1 MLRTLA
7 VVALW
12 SLPAL
17 ALPRGGTLYVAAPS
31 VKLLKEPKATS
42 KPASPRELPRG
53 TEVTWLGASAKDPH
67 FQEVEVA
74 GQKGFLE
81 TQHLTLSKPVVEV
94 DVSGRPMS
102 AEAFASSGARVVDA
116 DMGRGTFTPTDEQ
129 ADADL
134 AAVEALNRATAT
146 PQAVAAKRKSLQGR

>member
-1 MLRTLA
+1 MLRLLA
-7 VVALW
+7 TAALCAM
-12 SLPAL
+12 PAL
-17 ALPRGGTLYVAAPS
+17 AIPRGGVLYVAAPG

-53 TEVTWLGASAKDPH
+53 TEVTWLGASAKDKR

-74 GQKGFLE
+74 GQKGFIE
-81 TQHLTLSKPVVEV
+81 TSHLTPAKPSLEV
-94 DVSGRPMS
+94 DVTGRPMS
-102 AEAFASSGARVVDA
+102 PEAFAASGARVVDA
-116 DMGRGTFTPTDEQ
+116 DMGRGTFTPTDEK

-146 PQAVAAKRKSLQGR
+146 PQALAAKRKSLQGR